1 MSPMKLMLYQMKL
14 LLEQP
19 LTASETLNEENEKE
33 WFQFFFNNLITN
45 YLILNNAT
53 YISVLIL

>member
-19 LTASETLNEENEKE
+19 LTASETLNKENEKE
-33 WFQFFFNNLITN
+33 
-45 YLILNNAT
+45 
-53 YISVLIL
+53 